1 MNITEYAL
9 NNRALVKFFIAVL
22 VLGGIFAFFSM
33 SKLED
38 PELKVKQALIVTV
51 YPGASAHKVELEVTD
66 VLEKSIRSMG
76 EIDNIQ
82 SKSMADVS
90 QITVELESTVSPEEL
105 EQKWDLLR
113 RKVSNAQASLPDG
126 VVSSVVL
133 DDFGDVYGIFYAM
146 TTDGI
151 ADEELMDYAQ
161 LVKRE
166 LQETE
171 GVRRVE
177 IYGDRQ
183 PCINIEIIQDK
194 MANLGVHP
202 LEVLSTLNN
211 QNKTVYPGYFDSG
224 ERRIRVTV
232 NDDYKSLDDIQNLII
247 QGHEQD
253 QLRLGD
259 IASVSRGYRQPSRN
273 EMRYDGSRA
282 LGISLSME
290 TGGNIVKLGKVVD
303 RKLSQ
308 LKESRIP
315 AGIEFHKVFYQ
326 PDQVREAISVFM
338 VNLIESVLIVILVL
352 MLTMGFRSGMIIG
365 TGLIIIVLGSFVVL
379 YLFGGTLQRV
389 SLGALIIAM
398 GMLVDN
404 AIVILDGI
412 QVDLERGIPKPAALV
427 NITRKTAMPLLGATL
442 IAILA
447 FLPIFLSPDTTG
459 EYVRDLFIVL
469 AVSLLLSWV
478 LALTQI
484 PVHADRSLR
493 IKAKK
498 GEDPYDGK
506 VYRLFRKFLFY
517 MLWHKKL
524 AVGVTV
530 LLLGASLFLFRYLP
544 QGFFP
549 DLSYK
554 QLYIEFQMPEGTRI
568 EKVGQQLREI
578 EKYLMDRP
586 GITHVTSSLGGTP
599 SRYNLVRSIAEP
611 SMSYGE
617 LIVDFENADLLK
629 ASIGDLQD
637 YLGRNYPDAYARIK
651 RYNLMYEKFP
661 VELMFTGPD
670 PAVLRRLTAEAE
682 DIMRNDPKA
691 MLVRNDWEPLSP
703 VLTVDY
709 YQPIARSAGLSR
721 SDIGLS
727 MLSATDGM
735 PVGSY
740 YEGTHSLP
748 IFMKSVNNKGEKVET
763 LNNIPVWSMVP
774 AISGLNAETLKGVLT
789 GLVKPE
795 DILSEAIGSTPL
807 NQATRGIDIRWEDPV
822 VRRYN
827 GQRAMKA
834 QCNNAPGYTAED
846 VRQSIMPAVDTIS
859 LPEGYTAQWLGE
871 HRASSE
877 STKYLFR
884 SLPWAVVLMI
894 AILIMLFRDFKKPA
908 IIFLCLPLA
917 LIGIVGGMLASGK
930 DFGFVAI
937 VGALG
942 LIGMM
947 IKNGVVLLDEITIQ
961 IQAGK
966 EPVRALL
973 DSSSS
978 RFRPVMMA
986 SLTTIL
992 GMFPLLTDDLFG
1004 ALAVTIMSGLLV
1016 GTVITLVFIP
1026 VLYAVFFRVKIGEGD
1041 TKDSKL

>member
-9 NNRALVKFFIAVL
+9 NNRALIKFFIAVL
-22 VLGGIFAFFSM
+22 VGGGMFAFVSM

-38 PELKVKQALIVTV
+38 PELKVKQAMVVTV

-76 EIDNIQ
+76 EVDNIQ

-90 QITVELESTVSPEEL
+90 QITVELSSTVKPDEL
-105 EQKWDLLR
+105 EQKWDMLR
-113 RKVSNAQASLPDG
+113 RKVANAQAELPSG
-126 VVSSVVL
+126 AVASVVM
-133 DDFGDVYGIFYAM
+133 DDFGDVYGMFYAM

-151 ADEELMDYAQ
+151 ADEELLDYAW

-166 LQETE
+166 LQDIE

-177 IYGDRQ
+177 IYGDRK
-183 PCINIEIIQDK
+183 PCINIEIIQDR
-194 MANLGVHP
+194 MANMGVHP
-202 LEVLSTLNN
+202 LEVLSTLNAQN
-211 QNKTVYPGYFDSG
+211 QTVYPGYFNSG
-224 ERRIRVTV
+224 DERIRVKISDNYQTIE
-232 NDDYKSLDDIQNLII
+232 DIRNLII

-259 IASVSRGYRQPSRN
+259 IAAVTRGYREPSRN

-290 TGGNIVKLGKVVD
+290 KGGNIVDLGKVVD
-303 RKLSQ
+303 KELNQ
-308 LKESRIP
+308 LKARMP
-315 AGIEFHKVFYQ
+315 VGIDFHKVFFQ
-326 PDQVREAISVFM
+326 PDQVSHSIRVFM
-338 VNLIESVLIVILVL
+338 VNLIESVLIVIVVL
-352 MLTMGFRSGMIIG
+352 MLTMGLRSGMIIG
-365 TGLIIIVLGSFVVL
+365 TGLVIIVLGSFVVL
-379 YLFGGTLQRV
+379 YLFDGTLQRV

-404 AIVILDGI
+404 AIVIIDGI
-412 QVDLERGIPKPAALV
+412 QVDLERGVAKPGALV
-427 NITRKTAMPLLGATL
+427 NIAKKTAWPLLGATL

-469 AVSLLLSWV
+469 AVSLLLSWI

-484 PVHADRSLR
+484 PLHADRVLKVKERPS
-493 IKAKK
+493 
-498 GEDPYDGK
+498 GELYDSR
-506 VYRLFRKFLFY
+506 VYRVFRHFLRY

-524 AVGVTV
+524 ALAVTLV
-530 LLLGASLFLFRYLP
+530 LLGVSVYLFRYIP

-554 QLYIEFQMPEGTRI
+554 QLYVEFQMPEGTRM
-568 EKVGQQLREI
+568 ERVKSDLGEI
-578 EKYLMDRP
+578 ERCLLQYP
-586 GITHVTSSLGGTP
+586 GVEHVTTSFGGTP

-611 SMSYGE
+611 SMGYGE
-617 LIVDFENADLLK
+617 LIVDFETPEKLK
-629 ASIGDLQD
+629 VSIPELQE
-637 YLGRNYPDAYARIK
+637 YLTENYPDAYVRIK

-670 PAVLRRLTAEAE
+670 PAVLKELTAKAE
-682 DIMRNDPKA
+682 NIMRETPAA
-691 MLVRNDWEPLSP
+691 MLVRRDWDPMVP
-703 VLTVDY
+703 VLSVEYD
-709 YQPIARSAGLSR
+709 QPIARTVGLSR
-721 SDIGLS
+721 TDIGMS
-727 MLSATDGM
+727 MLSATDGL
-735 PVGSY
+735 PVGAY
-740 YEGTHSLP
+740 YEGTHALP
-748 IFMKSVNNKGEKVET
+748 LYLKSVDHRRENVGM
-763 LNNIPVWSMVP
+763 LNNIPVWSMLPSV
-774 AISGLNAETLKGVLT
+774 SGLNGDVLKGLLT
-789 GLVKPE
+789 GTVKSE
-795 DILSEAIGSTPL
+795 DLLQDAIGSIPL
-807 NQATRGIDIRWEDPV
+807 SQATRGIDVCWEDPV

-834 QCNNAPGYTAED
+834 QCNNVWGATAEE
-846 VRQSIMPAVDTIS
+846 VRQAIMPAIDTIT
-859 LPEGYTAQWLGE
+859 LPEGYAYKWLGE
-871 HRASSE
+871 YRASSQ
-877 STKYLFR
+877 STKYLFG
-884 SLPWAVVLMI
+884 SLPWAIVMMI
-894 AILIMLFRDFKKPA
+894 AILIMLFRDFRKPA

-917 LIGIVGGMLASGK
+917 MIGIVLGMLLTGK

-947 IKNGVVLLDEITIQ
+947 IKNGVVLLDEITLQ
-961 IQAGK
+961 IGSGK
-966 EPVRALL
+966 EPEAALL

-986 SLTTIL
+986 ALTTIL
-992 GMFPLLTDDLFG
+992 GMIPLLSDDLFG
-1004 ALAVTIMSGLLV
+1004 AMAVTIMFGLLV

-1026 VLYAVFFRVKIGEGD
+1026 VLYALFFGMKRQMDGEI
-1041 TKDSKL
+1041 

>member
-9 NNRALVKFFIAVL
+9 NNRALIKFFIAVL
-22 VLGGIFAFFSM
+22 VVGGMFAFVSM

-38 PELKVKQALIVTV
+38 PELKVKQAMVVTV

-76 EIDNIQ
+76 EVDNIQ

-90 QITVELESTVSPEEL
+90 QITVELSSTVKPDEL
-105 EQKWDLLR
+105 EQKWDMLR
-113 RKVSNAQASLPDG
+113 RKVANAQAELPSG
-126 VVSSVVL
+126 AVASVVM
-133 DDFGDVYGIFYAM
+133 DDFGDVYGMFYAM

-151 ADEELMDYAQ
+151 ADEELLDYAW

-166 LQETE
+166 LQDIE

-177 IYGDRQ
+177 IYGDRK
-183 PCINIEIIQDK
+183 PCINIEIIQDR
-194 MANLGVHP
+194 MANMGVHP
-202 LEVLSTLNN
+202 LEVLSTLNAQN
-211 QNKTVYPGYFDSG
+211 QTVYPGYFNSG
-224 ERRIRVTV
+224 DERIRVKISDNYQTIE
-232 NDDYKSLDDIQNLII
+232 DIRNLII

-259 IASVSRGYRQPSRN
+259 IAAVTRGYREPSRN

-290 TGGNIVKLGKVVD
+290 KGGNIVDLGKVVD
-303 RKLSQ
+303 KELDQ
-308 LKESRIP
+308 LKARMP
-315 AGIEFHKVFYQ
+315 VGIDFHKVFFQ
-326 PDQVREAISVFM
+326 PDQVSHSIRVFM
-338 VNLIESVLIVILVL
+338 VNLIESVLIVIVVL
-352 MLTMGFRSGMIIG
+352 MLTMGLRSGMIIG
-365 TGLIIIVLGSFVVL
+365 TGLVIIVLGSFVVL
-379 YLFGGTLQRV
+379 YLFDGTLQRV

-404 AIVILDGI
+404 AIVIIDGI
-412 QVDLERGIPKPAALV
+412 QVDLERGVAKPGALV
-427 NITRKTAMPLLGATL
+427 NIAKKTAWPLLGATL

-469 AVSLLLSWV
+469 AVSLLLSWI

-484 PVHADRSLR
+484 PLHADRVLKVKERPS
-493 IKAKK
+493 
-498 GEDPYDGK
+498 GELYDSR
-506 VYRLFRKFLFY
+506 VYRVFRHFLRY

-524 AVGVTV
+524 ALAVTLV
-530 LLLGASLFLFRYLP
+530 LLGVSVYLFRYIP

-554 QLYIEFQMPEGTRI
+554 QLYVEFQMPEGTRM
-568 EKVGQQLREI
+568 ERVKSDLGEI
-578 EKYLMDRP
+578 ERYLLQYP
-586 GITHVTSSLGGTP
+586 GVEHVTTSFGGTP

-611 SMSYGE
+611 SMGYGE
-617 LIVDFENADLLK
+617 LIVDFETPEKLK
-629 ASIGDLQD
+629 VSIPELQE
-637 YLGRNYPDAYARIK
+637 YLTENYPDAYVRIK

-670 PAVLRRLTAEAE
+670 PAVLKELTAKAE
-682 DIMRNDPKA
+682 NIMRETPAA
-691 MLVRNDWEPLSP
+691 MLVRRDWDPMVP
-703 VLTVDY
+703 VLSVEYD
-709 YQPIARSAGLSR
+709 QPIARTVGLSR
-721 SDIGLS
+721 TDIGMS
-727 MLSATDGM
+727 MLSATDGL
-735 PVGSY
+735 PVGAY
-740 YEGTHSLP
+740 YEGTHALP
-748 IFMKSVNNKGEKVET
+748 LYLKSVDHRRENVGM
-763 LNNIPVWSMVP
+763 LNNIPVWSMLPSV
-774 AISGLNAETLKGVLT
+774 SGLNGDVLKGLLT
-789 GLVKPE
+789 GTVKSE
-795 DILSEAIGSTPL
+795 DLLQDAIGSIPL
-807 NQATRGIDIRWEDPV
+807 SQATRGIDVCWEDPV

-834 QCNNAPGYTAED
+834 QCNNVWGATAEE
-846 VRQSIMPAVDTIS
+846 VRQAIMPAIDTIT
-859 LPEGYTAQWLGE
+859 LPEGYAYKWLGE
-871 HRASSE
+871 YRASSQ
-877 STKYLFR
+877 STKYLFG
-884 SLPWAVVLMI
+884 SLPWAIVMMI
-894 AILIMLFRDFKKPA
+894 AILIMLFRDFRKPA

-917 LIGIVGGMLASGK
+917 MIGIVLGMLLTGK

-947 IKNGVVLLDEITIQ
+947 IKNGVVLLDEISLQ
-961 IQAGK
+961 IASGK
-966 EPVRALL
+966 EPEAALL

-986 SLTTIL
+986 ALTTIL
-992 GMFPLLTDDLFG
+992 GMIPLLSDDLFG
-1004 ALAVTIMSGLLV
+1004 AMAVTIMFGLLV

-1026 VLYAVFFRVKIGEGD
+1026 VLYALFFGMKRQMDGEI
-1041 TKDSKL
+1041 

>member
-9 NNRALVKFFIAVL
+9 NNRALIKFFIAVL
-22 VLGGIFAFFSM
+22 VVGGMFAFVSM

-38 PELKVKQALIVTV
+38 PELKVKQAMVVTV

-76 EIDNIQ
+76 EVDNIQ

-90 QITVELESTVSPEEL
+90 QITVELSSTVKPDEL
-105 EQKWDLLR
+105 EQKWDMLR
-113 RKVSNAQASLPDG
+113 RKVANAQAELPSG
-126 VVSSVVL
+126 AVASVVM
-133 DDFGDVYGIFYAM
+133 DDFGDVYGMFYAM

-151 ADEELMDYAQ
+151 ADEELLDYAW

-166 LQETE
+166 LQDIE

-177 IYGDRQ
+177 IYGDRK
-183 PCINIEIIQDK
+183 PCINIEIIQDR
-194 MANLGVHP
+194 MANMGVHP
-202 LEVLSTLNN
+202 LEVLSTLNAQN
-211 QNKTVYPGYFDSG
+211 QTVYPGYFNSG
-224 ERRIRVTV
+224 DERIRVKISDNYQTIE
-232 NDDYKSLDDIQNLII
+232 DIRNLII

-259 IASVSRGYRQPSRN
+259 IAAVTRGYREPSRN

-290 TGGNIVKLGKVVD
+290 KGGNIVDLGKVVD
-303 RKLSQ
+303 KELDQ
-308 LKESRIP
+308 LKARMP
-315 AGIEFHKVFYQ
+315 VGIDFHKVFFQ
-326 PDQVREAISVFM
+326 PDQVSHSIRVFM
-338 VNLIESVLIVILVL
+338 VNLIESVLIVIVVL
-352 MLTMGFRSGMIIG
+352 MLTMGLRSGMIIG
-365 TGLIIIVLGSFVVL
+365 TGLVIIVLGSFVVL
-379 YLFGGTLQRV
+379 YLFDGTLQRV

-404 AIVILDGI
+404 AIVIIDGI
-412 QVDLERGIPKPAALV
+412 QVDLERGVAKPGALV
-427 NITRKTAMPLLGATL
+427 NIAKKTAWPLLGATL

-469 AVSLLLSWV
+469 AVSLLLSWI

-484 PVHADRSLR
+484 PLHADRVLKVKERPS
-493 IKAKK
+493 
-498 GEDPYDGK
+498 GELYDSR
-506 VYRLFRKFLFY
+506 VYRVFRHFLRY

-524 AVGVTV
+524 ALAVTLV
-530 LLLGASLFLFRYLP
+530 LLGVSVYLFRYIP

-554 QLYIEFQMPEGTRI
+554 QLYVEFQMPEGTRM
-568 EKVGQQLREI
+568 ERVKSDLGEI
-578 EKYLMDRP
+578 ERCLLQYP
-586 GITHVTSSLGGTP
+586 GVEHVTTSFGGTP

-611 SMSYGE
+611 SMGYGE
-617 LIVDFENADLLK
+617 LIVDFETPEKLK
-629 ASIGDLQD
+629 VSIPELQE
-637 YLGRNYPDAYARIK
+637 YLTENYPDAYVRIK

-670 PAVLRRLTAEAE
+670 PAVLKELTAKAE
-682 DIMRNDPKA
+682 NIMRETPAA
-691 MLVRNDWEPLSP
+691 MLVRRDWDPMVP
-703 VLTVDY
+703 VLSVEYD
-709 YQPIARSAGLSR
+709 QPIARTVGLSR
-721 SDIGLS
+721 TDIGMS
-727 MLSATDGM
+727 MLSATDGL
-735 PVGSY
+735 PVGAY
-740 YEGTHSLP
+740 YEGTHALP
-748 IFMKSVNNKGEKVET
+748 LYLKSVDHRRENVGM
-763 LNNIPVWSMVP
+763 LNNIPVWSMLPSV
-774 AISGLNAETLKGVLT
+774 SGLNGDVLKGLLT
-789 GLVKPE
+789 GTVKSE
-795 DILSEAIGSTPL
+795 DLLQDAIGSIPL
-807 NQATRGIDIRWEDPV
+807 SQATRGIDVCWEDPV

-834 QCNNAPGYTAED
+834 QCNNVWGATAEE
-846 VRQSIMPAVDTIS
+846 VRQAIMPAIDTIT
-859 LPEGYTAQWLGE
+859 LPEGYAYKWLGE
-871 HRASSE
+871 YRASSQ
-877 STKYLFR
+877 STKYLFG
-884 SLPWAVVLMI
+884 SLPWAIVMMI
-894 AILIMLFRDFKKPA
+894 AILIMLFRDFRKPA

-917 LIGIVGGMLASGK
+917 MIGIVLGMLLTGK

-947 IKNGVVLLDEITIQ
+947 IKNGVVLLDEITLQ
-961 IQAGK
+961 IGSGK
-966 EPVRALL
+966 EPEAALL

-986 SLTTIL
+986 ALTTIL
-992 GMFPLLTDDLFG
+992 GMIPLLSDDLFG
-1004 ALAVTIMSGLLV
+1004 AMAVTIMFGLLV

-1026 VLYAVFFRVKIGEGD
+1026 VLYALFFGMKRQMDGEI
-1041 TKDSKL
+1041 

>member
-9 NNRALVKFFIAVL
+9 NNRALIKFFIAVL
-22 VLGGIFAFFSM
+22 VIGGMFAFVSM

-38 PELKVKQALIVTV
+38 PELKVKQAMVVTV

-76 EIDNIQ
+76 EVDNIQ

-90 QITVELESTVSPEEL
+90 QITVELSSTVKPDEL
-105 EQKWDLLR
+105 EQKWDMLR
-113 RKVSNAQASLPDG
+113 RKVANAQAELPSG
-126 VVSSVVL
+126 AVASVVM
-133 DDFGDVYGIFYAM
+133 DDFGDVYGMFYAM

-151 ADEELMDYAQ
+151 ADEELLDYAW

-166 LQETE
+166 LQDIE

-177 IYGDRQ
+177 IYGDRK
-183 PCINIEIIQDK
+183 PCINIEIIQDR
-194 MANLGVHP
+194 MANMGVHP
-202 LEVLSTLNN
+202 LEVLSTLNAQN
-211 QNKTVYPGYFDSG
+211 QTVYPGYFNSG
-224 ERRIRVTV
+224 DERIRVKISDNYQTIE
-232 NDDYKSLDDIQNLII
+232 DIRNLII

-259 IASVSRGYRQPSRN
+259 IAAVTRGYREPSRN

-290 TGGNIVKLGKVVD
+290 KGGNIVDLGKVVD
-303 RKLSQ
+303 KELDQ
-308 LKESRIP
+308 LKARMP
-315 AGIEFHKVFYQ
+315 VGIDFHKVFFQ
-326 PDQVREAISVFM
+326 PDQVSHSIRVFM
-338 VNLIESVLIVILVL
+338 VNLIESVLIVIVVL
-352 MLTMGFRSGMIIG
+352 MLTMGLRSGMIIG
-365 TGLIIIVLGSFVVL
+365 TGLVIIVLGSFVVL
-379 YLFGGTLQRV
+379 YLFDGTLQRV

-404 AIVILDGI
+404 AIVIIDGI
-412 QVDLERGIPKPAALV
+412 QVDLERGVAKPGALV
-427 NITRKTAMPLLGATL
+427 NIAKKTAWPLLGATL

-469 AVSLLLSWV
+469 AVSLLLSWI

-484 PVHADRSLR
+484 PLHADRVLKVKERPS
-493 IKAKK
+493 
-498 GEDPYDGK
+498 GELYDSR
-506 VYRLFRKFLFY
+506 VYRVFRHFLRY

-524 AVGVTV
+524 ALAVTLV
-530 LLLGASLFLFRYLP
+530 LLGVSVYLFRYIP

-554 QLYIEFQMPEGTRI
+554 QLYVEFQMPEGTRM
-568 EKVGQQLREI
+568 ERVKSDLGEI
-578 EKYLMDRP
+578 ERYLLQYP
-586 GITHVTSSLGGTP
+586 GVEHVTTSFGGTP

-611 SMSYGE
+611 SMGYGE
-617 LIVDFENADLLK
+617 LIVDFETPEKLK
-629 ASIGDLQD
+629 VSIPELQE
-637 YLGRNYPDAYARIK
+637 YLTENYPDAYVRIK

-670 PAVLRRLTAEAE
+670 PAVLKELTAKAE
-682 DIMRNDPKA
+682 NIMRETPAA
-691 MLVRNDWEPLSP
+691 MLVRRDWDPMVP
-703 VLTVDY
+703 VLSVEYD
-709 YQPIARSAGLSR
+709 QPIARTVGLSR
-721 SDIGLS
+721 TDIGMS
-727 MLSATDGM
+727 MLSATDGL
-735 PVGSY
+735 PVGAY
-740 YEGTHSLP
+740 YEGTHALP
-748 IFMKSVNNKGEKVET
+748 LYLKSVDHRRENVGM
-763 LNNIPVWSMVP
+763 LNNIPVWSMLPSV
-774 AISGLNAETLKGVLT
+774 SGLNGDVLKGLLT
-789 GLVKPE
+789 GTVKSE
-795 DILSEAIGSTPL
+795 DLLQDAIGSIPL
-807 NQATRGIDIRWEDPV
+807 SQATRGIDVCWEDPV

-834 QCNNAPGYTAED
+834 QCNNVWGATAEE
-846 VRQSIMPAVDTIS
+846 VRQAIMPAIDTIT
-859 LPEGYTAQWLGE
+859 LPEGYAYKWLGE
-871 HRASSE
+871 YRASSQ
-877 STKYLFR
+877 STKYLFG
-884 SLPWAVVLMI
+884 SLPWAIVMMI
-894 AILIMLFRDFKKPA
+894 AILIMLFRDFRKPA

-917 LIGIVGGMLASGK
+917 MIGIVLGMLLTGK

-947 IKNGVVLLDEITIQ
+947 IKNGVVLLDEITLQ
-961 IQAGK
+961 IGSGK
-966 EPVRALL
+966 EPEAALL

-986 SLTTIL
+986 ALTTIL
-992 GMFPLLTDDLFG
+992 GMIPLLSDDLFG
-1004 ALAVTIMSGLLV
+1004 AMAVTIMFGLLV

-1026 VLYAVFFRVKIGEGD
+1026 VLYALFFGMKRQMDGEI
-1041 TKDSKL
+1041 

>member
-9 NNRALVKFFIAVL
+9 NNRALIKFFIAVL
-22 VLGGIFAFFSM
+22 VVGGMFAFVSM

-38 PELKVKQALIVTV
+38 PELKVKQAMVVTV

-76 EIDNIQ
+76 EVDNIQ

-90 QITVELESTVSPEEL
+90 QITVELSSTVKPDEL
-105 EQKWDLLR
+105 EQKWDMLR
-113 RKVSNAQASLPDG
+113 RKVANAQAELPSG
-126 VVSSVVL
+126 AVASVVM
-133 DDFGDVYGIFYAM
+133 DDFGDVYGMFYAM

-151 ADEELMDYAQ
+151 ADEELLDYAW

-166 LQETE
+166 LQDIE

-177 IYGDRQ
+177 IYGDRK
-183 PCINIEIIQDK
+183 PCINIEIIQDR
-194 MANLGVHP
+194 MANMGVHP
-202 LEVLSTLNN
+202 LEVLSTLNAQN
-211 QNKTVYPGYFDSG
+211 QTVYPGYFNSG
-224 ERRIRVTV
+224 DERIRVKISDNYQTIE
-232 NDDYKSLDDIQNLII
+232 DIRNLSI

-259 IASVSRGYRQPSRN
+259 IATVTRGYREPSRN

-290 TGGNIVKLGKVVD
+290 KGGNIVDLGKVVD
-303 RKLSQ
+303 KELDQ
-308 LKESRIP
+308 LKARMP
-315 AGIEFHKVFYQ
+315 VGIDFHKVFFQ
-326 PDQVREAISVFM
+326 PDQVSHSIRVFM
-338 VNLIESVLIVILVL
+338 VNLIESVLIVIVVL
-352 MLTMGFRSGMIIG
+352 MLTMGLRSGMIIG
-365 TGLIIIVLGSFVVL
+365 TGLVIIVLGSFVVL
-379 YLFGGTLQRV
+379 YLFDGTLQRV

-404 AIVILDGI
+404 AIVIIDGI
-412 QVDLERGIPKPAALV
+412 QVDLERGVAKPGALV
-427 NITRKTAMPLLGATL
+427 NIAKKTAWPLLGATL

-469 AVSLLLSWV
+469 AVSLLLSWI

-484 PVHADRSLR
+484 PLHADRVLKVKERPS
-493 IKAKK
+493 
-498 GEDPYDGK
+498 GELYDSR
-506 VYRLFRKFLFY
+506 VYRVFRHFLRY

-524 AVGVTV
+524 ALAVTLV
-530 LLLGASLFLFRYLP
+530 LLGVSVYLFRYIP

-554 QLYIEFQMPEGTRI
+554 QLYVEFQMPEGTRM
-568 EKVGQQLREI
+568 ERVKSDLGEI
-578 EKYLMDRP
+578 ERYLLQYP
-586 GITHVTSSLGGTP
+586 GVEHVTTSFGGTP

-611 SMSYGE
+611 SMGYGE
-617 LIVDFENADLLK
+617 LIVDFETPEKLK
-629 ASIGDLQD
+629 VSIPELQE
-637 YLGRNYPDAYARIK
+637 YLTENYPDAYVRIK

-670 PAVLRRLTAEAE
+670 PAVLKELTAKAE
-682 DIMRNDPKA
+682 NIMRETPAA
-691 MLVRNDWEPLSP
+691 MLVRRDWDPMVP
-703 VLTVDY
+703 VLSVEYD
-709 YQPIARSAGLSR
+709 QPIARTVGLSR
-721 SDIGLS
+721 TDIGMS
-727 MLSATDGM
+727 MLSATDGL
-735 PVGSY
+735 PVGAY
-740 YEGTHSLP
+740 YEGTHALP
-748 IFMKSVNNKGEKVET
+748 LYLKSVDHRRENVGM
-763 LNNIPVWSMVP
+763 LNNIPVWSMLPSV
-774 AISGLNAETLKGVLT
+774 SGLNGDVLKGLLT
-789 GLVKPE
+789 GTVKSE
-795 DILSEAIGSTPL
+795 DLLQDAIGSIPL
-807 NQATRGIDIRWEDPV
+807 SQATRGIDVCWEDPV

-834 QCNNAPGYTAED
+834 QCNNVWGATAEE
-846 VRQSIMPAVDTIS
+846 VRQAIMPAIDTIT
-859 LPEGYTAQWLGE
+859 LPEGYAYKWLGE
-871 HRASSE
+871 YRASSQ
-877 STKYLFR
+877 STKYLFG
-884 SLPWAVVLMI
+884 SLPWAIVMMI
-894 AILIMLFRDFKKPA
+894 AILIMLFRDFRKPA

-917 LIGIVGGMLASGK
+917 MIGIVLGMLLTGK

-947 IKNGVVLLDEITIQ
+947 IKNGVVLLDEITLQ
-961 IQAGK
+961 IGSGK
-966 EPVRALL
+966 EPEAALL

-986 SLTTIL
+986 ALTTIL
-992 GMFPLLTDDLFG
+992 GMIPLLSDDLFG
-1004 ALAVTIMSGLLV
+1004 AMAVTIMFGLLV

-1026 VLYAVFFRVKIGEGD
+1026 VLYALFFGMKRQMDGEI
-1041 TKDSKL
+1041 

>member
-9 NNRALVKFFIAVL
+9 NNRALIKFFIAVL
-22 VLGGIFAFFSM
+22 VGGGMFAFVSM

-38 PELKVKQALIVTV
+38 PELKVKQAMVVTV

-76 EIDNIQ
+76 EVDNIQ

-90 QITVELESTVSPEEL
+90 QITVELSSTVKPDEL
-105 EQKWDLLR
+105 EQKWDMLR
-113 RKVSNAQASLPDG
+113 RKVANAQVELPSG
-126 VVSSVVL
+126 AVASVVM
-133 DDFGDVYGIFYAM
+133 DDFGDVYGMFYAM

-151 ADEELMDYAQ
+151 ADEELLDYAW

-166 LQETE
+166 LQDIE

-177 IYGDRQ
+177 IYGDRK
-183 PCINIEIIQDK
+183 PCINIEIIQDR
-194 MANLGVHP
+194 MANMGVHP
-202 LEVLSTLNN
+202 LEVLSTLNAQN
-211 QNKTVYPGYFDSG
+211 QTVYPGYFNSG
-224 ERRIRVTV
+224 DERIRVKISDNYQTIE
-232 NDDYKSLDDIQNLII
+232 DIRNLII

-259 IASVSRGYRQPSRN
+259 IAAVTRGYREPSRN

-290 TGGNIVKLGKVVD
+290 KGGNIVDLGKVVD
-303 RKLSQ
+303 KELDQ
-308 LKESRIP
+308 LKARMP
-315 AGIEFHKVFYQ
+315 VGIDFHKVFFQ
-326 PDQVREAISVFM
+326 PDQVSHSIRVFM
-338 VNLIESVLIVILVL
+338 VNLIESVLIVIVVL
-352 MLTMGFRSGMIIG
+352 MLTMGLRSGMIIG
-365 TGLIIIVLGSFVVL
+365 TGLVIIVLGSFVVL
-379 YLFGGTLQRV
+379 YLFDGTLQRV

-404 AIVILDGI
+404 AIVIIDGI
-412 QVDLERGIPKPAALV
+412 QVDLERGVAKPGALV
-427 NITRKTAMPLLGATL
+427 NIAKKTAWPLLGATL

-469 AVSLLLSWV
+469 AVSLLLSWI

-484 PVHADRSLR
+484 PLHADRVLKVKERPS
-493 IKAKK
+493 
-498 GEDPYDGK
+498 GELYDSR
-506 VYRLFRKFLFY
+506 VYRVFRHFLRY

-524 AVGVTV
+524 ALAVTLV
-530 LLLGASLFLFRYLP
+530 LLGVSVYLFRYIP

-554 QLYIEFQMPEGTRI
+554 QLYVEFQMPEGTRM
-568 EKVGQQLREI
+568 ERVKSDLGEI
-578 EKYLMDRP
+578 ERCLLQYP
-586 GITHVTSSLGGTP
+586 GVEHVTTSFGGTP

-611 SMSYGE
+611 SMGYGE
-617 LIVDFENADLLK
+617 LIVDFETPEKLK
-629 ASIGDLQD
+629 VSIPELQE
-637 YLGRNYPDAYARIK
+637 YLTENYPDAYVRIK

-670 PAVLRRLTAEAE
+670 PAVLKELTAKAE
-682 DIMRNDPKA
+682 NIMRETPAA
-691 MLVRNDWEPLSP
+691 MLVRRDWDPMVP
-703 VLTVDY
+703 VLSVEYD
-709 YQPIARSAGLSR
+709 QPIARTVGLSR
-721 SDIGLS
+721 TDIGMS
-727 MLSATDGM
+727 MLSATDGL
-735 PVGSY
+735 PVGAY
-740 YEGTHSLP
+740 YEGTHALP
-748 IFMKSVNNKGEKVET
+748 LYLKSVDHRRENVGM
-763 LNNIPVWSMVP
+763 LNNIPVWSMLPSV
-774 AISGLNAETLKGVLT
+774 SGLNGDVLKGLLT
-789 GLVKPE
+789 GMVKSE
-795 DILSEAIGSTPL
+795 DLLQDAIGSIPL
-807 NQATRGIDIRWEDPV
+807 SQATRGIDVCWEDPV

-834 QCNNAPGYTAED
+834 QCNNVWGATAEE
-846 VRQSIMPAVDTIS
+846 VRQAIMPAIDTIT
-859 LPEGYTAQWLGE
+859 LPEGYAYKWLGE
-871 HRASSE
+871 YRASSQ
-877 STKYLFR
+877 STKYLFG
-884 SLPWAVVLMI
+884 SLPWAIVMMI
-894 AILIMLFRDFKKPA
+894 AILIMLFRDFRKPA

-917 LIGIVGGMLASGK
+917 MIGIVLGMLLTGK

-947 IKNGVVLLDEITIQ
+947 IKNGVVLLDEISLQ
-961 IQAGK
+961 IASGK
-966 EPVRALL
+966 EPEAALL

-986 SLTTIL
+986 ALTTIL
-992 GMFPLLTDDLFG
+992 GMIPLLSDDLFG
-1004 ALAVTIMSGLLV
+1004 AMAVTIMFGLLV

-1026 VLYAVFFRVKIGEGD
+1026 VLYALFFGMKRQMDGEI
-1041 TKDSKL
+1041 

>member
-9 NNRALVKFFIAVL
+9 NNRALIKFFIAVL
-22 VLGGIFAFFSM
+22 VVGGMFAFVSM

-38 PELKVKQALIVTV
+38 PELKVKQAMVVTV

-76 EIDNIQ
+76 EVDNIQ

-90 QITVELESTVSPEEL
+90 QITVELSSTVKPDEL
-105 EQKWDLLR
+105 EQKWDMLR
-113 RKVSNAQASLPDG
+113 RKVANAQAELPSG
-126 VVSSVVL
+126 AVASVVM
-133 DDFGDVYGIFYAM
+133 DDFGDVYGMFYAM

-151 ADEELMDYAQ
+151 ADEELLDYAW

-166 LQETE
+166 LQDIE

-177 IYGDRQ
+177 IYGDRK
-183 PCINIEIIQDK
+183 PCINIEIIQDR
-194 MANLGVHP
+194 MANMGVHP
-202 LEVLSTLNN
+202 LEVLSTLNAQN
-211 QNKTVYPGYFDSG
+211 QTVYPGYFNSG
-224 ERRIRVTV
+224 DERIRVKISDNYQTIE
-232 NDDYKSLDDIQNLII
+232 DIRNLII

-259 IASVSRGYRQPSRN
+259 IAAVTRGYREPSRN

-290 TGGNIVKLGKVVD
+290 KGGNIVDLGKVVD
-303 RKLSQ
+303 KELDQ
-308 LKESRIP
+308 LKARMP
-315 AGIEFHKVFYQ
+315 VGIDFHKVFFQ
-326 PDQVREAISVFM
+326 PDQVSHSIRVFM
-338 VNLIESVLIVILVL
+338 VNLIESVLIVIVVL
-352 MLTMGFRSGMIIG
+352 MLTMGLRSGMIIG
-365 TGLIIIVLGSFVVL
+365 TGLVIIVLGSFVVL
-379 YLFGGTLQRV
+379 YLFDGTLQRV

-404 AIVILDGI
+404 AIVIIDGI
-412 QVDLERGIPKPAALV
+412 QVDLERGVAKPGALV
-427 NITRKTAMPLLGATL
+427 NIAKKTAWPLLGATL

-469 AVSLLLSWV
+469 AVSLLLSWI

-484 PVHADRSLR
+484 PLHADRVLKVKERPS
-493 IKAKK
+493 
-498 GEDPYDGK
+498 GELYDSR
-506 VYRLFRKFLFY
+506 VYRVFRHFLRY

-524 AVGVTV
+524 ALAVTLV
-530 LLLGASLFLFRYLP
+530 LLGVSVYLFRYIP

-554 QLYIEFQMPEGTRI
+554 QLYVEFQMPEGTRM
-568 EKVGQQLREI
+568 ERVKSDLGEI
-578 EKYLMDRP
+578 ERCLLQYP
-586 GITHVTSSLGGTP
+586 GVEHVTTSFGGTP

-611 SMSYGE
+611 SMGYGE
-617 LIVDFENADLLK
+617 LIVDFETPEKLK
-629 ASIGDLQD
+629 VSIPELQE
-637 YLGRNYPDAYARIK
+637 YLTENYPDAYVRIK

-670 PAVLRRLTAEAE
+670 PAVLKELTAKAE
-682 DIMRNDPKA
+682 NIMRETPAA
-691 MLVRNDWEPLSP
+691 MLVRRDWDPMVP
-703 VLTVDY
+703 VLSVEYD
-709 YQPIARSAGLSR
+709 QPIARTVGLSR
-721 SDIGLS
+721 TDIGMS
-727 MLSATDGM
+727 MLSATDGL
-735 PVGSY
+735 PVGAY
-740 YEGTHSLP
+740 YEGTHALP
-748 IFMKSVNNKGEKVET
+748 LYLKSVDHRRENVGM
-763 LNNIPVWSMVP
+763 LNNIPVWSMLPSV
-774 AISGLNAETLKGVLT
+774 SGLNGDVLKGLLT
-789 GLVKPE
+789 GTVKSE
-795 DILSEAIGSTPL
+795 DLLQDAIGSIPL
-807 NQATRGIDIRWEDPV
+807 SQATRGIDVCWEDPV

-834 QCNNAPGYTAED
+834 QCNNVWGATAEE
-846 VRQSIMPAVDTIS
+846 VRQAIMPAIDTIT
-859 LPEGYTAQWLGE
+859 LPEGYAYKWLGE
-871 HRASSE
+871 YRASSQ
-877 STKYLFR
+877 STKYLFG
-884 SLPWAVVLMI
+884 SLPWAIVMMI
-894 AILIMLFRDFKKPA
+894 AILIMLFRDFRKPA

-917 LIGIVGGMLASGK
+917 MIGIVLGMLLTGK

-947 IKNGVVLLDEITIQ
+947 IKNGVVLLDEISLQ
-961 IQAGK
+961 IGSGK
-966 EPVRALL
+966 EPEAALL

-986 SLTTIL
+986 ALTTIL
-992 GMFPLLTDDLFG
+992 GMIPLLSDDLFG
-1004 ALAVTIMSGLLV
+1004 AMAVTIMFGLLV

-1026 VLYAVFFRVKIGEGD
+1026 VLYALFFGMKRQMDGEI
-1041 TKDSKL
+1041 

>member
-9 NNRALVKFFIAVL
+9 NNRALIKFFIAVL
-22 VLGGIFAFFSM
+22 VVGGMFAFVSM

-38 PELKVKQALIVTV
+38 PELKVKQAMVVTV

-76 EIDNIQ
+76 EVDNIQ

-90 QITVELESTVSPEEL
+90 QITVELSSTVKPDEL
-105 EQKWDLLR
+105 EQKWDMLR
-113 RKVSNAQASLPDG
+113 RKVANAQAELPSG
-126 VVSSVVL
+126 AVASVVM
-133 DDFGDVYGIFYAM
+133 DDFGDVYGMFYAM

-151 ADEELMDYAQ
+151 ADEELLDYAW

-166 LQETE
+166 LQDIE

-177 IYGDRQ
+177 IYGDRK
-183 PCINIEIIQDK
+183 PCINIEIIQDR
-194 MANLGVHP
+194 MANMGVHP
-202 LEVLSTLNN
+202 LEVLSTLNAQN
-211 QNKTVYPGYFDSG
+211 QTVYPGYFNSG
-224 ERRIRVTV
+224 DERIRVKISDNYQTIE
-232 NDDYKSLDDIQNLII
+232 DIRNLII

-259 IASVSRGYRQPSRN
+259 IAAVTRGYREPSRN

-290 TGGNIVKLGKVVD
+290 KGGNIVDLGKVVD
-303 RKLSQ
+303 KELDQ
-308 LKESRIP
+308 LKARMP
-315 AGIEFHKVFYQ
+315 VGIDFHKVFFQ
-326 PDQVREAISVFM
+326 PDQVSHSIRVFM
-338 VNLIESVLIVILVL
+338 VNLVESVLIVIVVL
-352 MLTMGFRSGMIIG
+352 MLTMGLRSGMIIG
-365 TGLIIIVLGSFVVL
+365 TVLVIIVLGSFVVL
-379 YLFGGTLQRV
+379 YLFDGTLQRV

-404 AIVILDGI
+404 AIVIIDGI
-412 QVDLERGIPKPAALV
+412 QVDLERGVAKPGALV
-427 NITRKTAMPLLGATL
+427 NIAKKTAWPLLGATL

-469 AVSLLLSWV
+469 AVSLLLSWI

-484 PVHADRSLR
+484 PLHADRVLKVKERPS
-493 IKAKK
+493 
-498 GEDPYDGK
+498 GELYDSR
-506 VYRLFRKFLFY
+506 VYRVFRHFLRY

-524 AVGVTV
+524 ALAVTLV
-530 LLLGASLFLFRYLP
+530 LLGVSVYLFRYIP

-554 QLYIEFQMPEGTRI
+554 QLYVEFQMPEGTRM
-568 EKVGQQLREI
+568 ERVKSDLGEI
-578 EKYLMDRP
+578 ERYLLQYP
-586 GITHVTSSLGGTP
+586 GVEHVTTSFGGTP

-611 SMSYGE
+611 SMGYGE
-617 LIVDFENADLLK
+617 LIVDFETPEKLK
-629 ASIGDLQD
+629 VSIPELQE
-637 YLGRNYPDAYARIK
+637 YLTENYPDAYVRIK

-670 PAVLRRLTAEAE
+670 PAVLKELTAKAE
-682 DIMRNDPKA
+682 NIMRETPAA
-691 MLVRNDWEPLSP
+691 MLVRRDWDPMVP
-703 VLTVDY
+703 VLSVEYD
-709 YQPIARSAGLSR
+709 QPIARTVGLSR
-721 SDIGLS
+721 TDIGMS
-727 MLSATDGM
+727 MLSATDGL
-735 PVGSY
+735 PVGAY
-740 YEGTHSLP
+740 YEGTHALP
-748 IFMKSVNNKGEKVET
+748 LYLKSVDHRRENVGM
-763 LNNIPVWSMVP
+763 LNNIPVWSMLPSV
-774 AISGLNAETLKGVLT
+774 SGLNGDVLKGLLT
-789 GLVKPE
+789 GTVKSE
-795 DILSEAIGSTPL
+795 DLLQDAIGSIPL
-807 NQATRGIDIRWEDPV
+807 SQATRGIDVCWEDPV

-834 QCNNAPGYTAED
+834 QCNNVWGATAEE
-846 VRQSIMPAVDTIS
+846 VRQAIMPAIDTIT
-859 LPEGYTAQWLGE
+859 LPEGYAYKWLGE
-871 HRASSE
+871 YRASSQ
-877 STKYLFR
+877 STKYLFG
-884 SLPWAVVLMI
+884 SLPWAIVMMI
-894 AILIMLFRDFKKPA
+894 AILIMLFRDFRKPA

-917 LIGIVGGMLASGK
+917 MIGIVLGMLLTGK

-947 IKNGVVLLDEITIQ
+947 IKNGVVLLDEITLQ
-961 IQAGK
+961 IGSGK
-966 EPVRALL
+966 EPEAALL

-986 SLTTIL
+986 ALTTIL
-992 GMFPLLTDDLFG
+992 GMIPLLSDDLFG
-1004 ALAVTIMSGLLV
+1004 AMAVTIMFGLLV

-1026 VLYAVFFRVKIGEGD
+1026 VLYALFFGMKRQMDGEI
-1041 TKDSKL
+1041 

>member
-9 NNRALVKFFIAVL
+9 NNRALIKFFIAVL
-22 VLGGIFAFFSM
+22 VVGGMFAFVSM

-38 PELKVKQALIVTV
+38 PELKVKQAMVVTV

-76 EIDNIQ
+76 EVDNIQ

-90 QITVELESTVSPEEL
+90 QITVELSSTVKPDEL
-105 EQKWDLLR
+105 EQKWDMLR
-113 RKVSNAQASLPDG
+113 RKVANAQAELPSG
-126 VVSSVVL
+126 AVASVVM
-133 DDFGDVYGIFYAM
+133 DDFGDVYGMFYAM

-151 ADEELMDYAQ
+151 ADEELLDYAW

-166 LQETE
+166 LQDIE

-177 IYGDRQ
+177 IYGDRK
-183 PCINIEIIQDK
+183 PCINIEIIQDR
-194 MANLGVHP
+194 MANMGVHP
-202 LEVLSTLNN
+202 LEVLSTLNAQN
-211 QNKTVYPGYFDSG
+211 QTVYPGYFNSG
-224 ERRIRVTV
+224 DERIRVKISDNYQTIE
-232 NDDYKSLDDIQNLII
+232 DIRNLII

-259 IASVSRGYRQPSRN
+259 IAAVTRGYREPSRN

-290 TGGNIVKLGKVVD
+290 KGGNIVDLGKVVD
-303 RKLSQ
+303 KELDQ
-308 LKESRIP
+308 LKARMP
-315 AGIEFHKVFYQ
+315 VGIDFHKVFFQ
-326 PDQVREAISVFM
+326 PDQVSHSIRVFM
-338 VNLIESVLIVILVL
+338 VNLIESVLIVIVVL
-352 MLTMGFRSGMIIG
+352 MLTMGLRSGMIIG
-365 TGLIIIVLGSFVVL
+365 TGLVIIVLGSFVVL
-379 YLFGGTLQRV
+379 YLFDGTLQRV

-404 AIVILDGI
+404 AIVIIDGI
-412 QVDLERGIPKPAALV
+412 QVDLERGVAKPGALV
-427 NITRKTAMPLLGATL
+427 NIAKKTAWPLLGATL

-469 AVSLLLSWV
+469 AVSLLLSWI

-484 PVHADRSLR
+484 PLHADRVLKVKERPS
-493 IKAKK
+493 
-498 GEDPYDGK
+498 GELYDSR
-506 VYRLFRKFLFY
+506 VYRVFRHFLCY

-524 AVGVTV
+524 ALAVTLV
-530 LLLGASLFLFRYLP
+530 LLGVSVYLFRYIP

-554 QLYIEFQMPEGTRI
+554 QLYVEFQMPEGTRM
-568 EKVGQQLREI
+568 ERVKSDLGEI
-578 EKYLMDRP
+578 ERYLLQYP
-586 GITHVTSSLGGTP
+586 GVEHVTTSFGGTP

-611 SMSYGE
+611 SMGYGE
-617 LIVDFENADLLK
+617 LIVDFETPEKLK
-629 ASIGDLQD
+629 VSIPELQE
-637 YLGRNYPDAYARIK
+637 YLTENYPDAYVRIK

-670 PAVLRRLTAEAE
+670 PAVLKELTAKAE
-682 DIMRNDPKA
+682 NIMRETPVA
-691 MLVRNDWEPLSP
+691 MLVRRDWDPMVP
-703 VLTVDY
+703 VLSVEYD
-709 YQPIARSAGLSR
+709 QPIARTVGLSR
-721 SDIGLS
+721 TDIGMS
-727 MLSATDGM
+727 MLSATDGL
-735 PVGSY
+735 PVGAY
-740 YEGTHSLP
+740 YEGTHALP
-748 IFMKSVNNKGEKVET
+748 LYLKSVDHRRENVGM
-763 LNNIPVWSMVP
+763 LNNIPVWSMLPSV
-774 AISGLNAETLKGVLT
+774 SGLNGDVLKGLLT
-789 GLVKPE
+789 GTVKSE
-795 DILSEAIGSTPL
+795 DLLQDAIGSIPL
-807 NQATRGIDIRWEDPV
+807 SQATRGIDVCWEDPV

-834 QCNNAPGYTAED
+834 QCNNVWGATAEE
-846 VRQSIMPAVDTIS
+846 VRQAIMPAIDTIT
-859 LPEGYTAQWLGE
+859 LPEGYAYKWLGE
-871 HRASSE
+871 YRASSQ
-877 STKYLFR
+877 STKYLFG
-884 SLPWAVVLMI
+884 SLPWAIVMMI
-894 AILIMLFRDFKKPA
+894 AILIMLFRDFRKPA

-917 LIGIVGGMLASGK
+917 MIGIVLGMLLTGK

-947 IKNGVVLLDEITIQ
+947 IKNGVVLLDEITLQ
-961 IQAGK
+961 IGSGK
-966 EPVRALL
+966 EPEAALL

-986 SLTTIL
+986 ALTTIL
-992 GMFPLLTDDLFG
+992 GMIPLLSDDLFG
-1004 ALAVTIMSGLLV
+1004 AMAVTIMFGLLV

-1026 VLYAVFFRVKIGEGD
+1026 VLYALFFGMKRQMDGEI
-1041 TKDSKL
+1041 

>member
-9 NNRALVKFFIAVL
+9 NNRALIKFFIAVL
-22 VLGGIFAFFSM
+22 VGGGMFAFVSM

-38 PELKVKQALIVTV
+38 PELKVKQAMVVTV

-76 EIDNIQ
+76 EVDNIQ

-90 QITVELESTVSPEEL
+90 QITVELSSTVKPDEL
-105 EQKWDLLR
+105 EQKWDMLR
-113 RKVSNAQASLPDG
+113 RKVANAQAELPSG
-126 VVSSVVL
+126 AVASVVM
-133 DDFGDVYGIFYAM
+133 DDFGDVYGMFYAM

-151 ADEELMDYAQ
+151 ADEELLDYAW

-166 LQETE
+166 LQDIE

-177 IYGDRQ
+177 IYGDRK
-183 PCINIEIIQDK
+183 PCINIEIIQDR
-194 MANLGVHP
+194 MANMGVHP
-202 LEVLSTLNN
+202 LEVLSTLNAQN
-211 QNKTVYPGYFDSG
+211 QTVYPGYFNSG
-224 ERRIRVTV
+224 DERIRVKISDNYQTIE
-232 NDDYKSLDDIQNLII
+232 DIRNLII

-259 IASVSRGYRQPSRN
+259 IAAVTRGYREPSRN

-290 TGGNIVKLGKVVD
+290 KGGNIVDLGKVVD
-303 RKLSQ
+303 KELDQ
-308 LKESRIP
+308 LKARMP
-315 AGIEFHKVFYQ
+315 VGIDFHKVFFQ
-326 PDQVREAISVFM
+326 PDQVSHSIRVFM
-338 VNLIESVLIVILVL
+338 VNLIESVLIVIVVL
-352 MLTMGFRSGMIIG
+352 MLTMGLRSGMIIG
-365 TGLIIIVLGSFVVL
+365 TGLVIIVLGSFVVL
-379 YLFGGTLQRV
+379 YLFDGTLQRV

-404 AIVILDGI
+404 AIVIIDGI
-412 QVDLERGIPKPAALV
+412 QVDLERGVAKPGALV
-427 NITRKTAMPLLGATL
+427 NIAKKTAWPLLGATL

-469 AVSLLLSWV
+469 AVSLLLSWI

-484 PVHADRSLR
+484 PLHADRVLKVKERPS
-493 IKAKK
+493 
-498 GEDPYDGK
+498 GELYDSR
-506 VYRLFRKFLFY
+506 VYRVFRHFLRY

-524 AVGVTV
+524 ALAVTLV
-530 LLLGASLFLFRYLP
+530 LLGVSVYLFRYIP

-554 QLYIEFQMPEGTRI
+554 QLYVEFQMPEGTRM
-568 EKVGQQLREI
+568 ERVKSDLGEI
-578 EKYLMDRP
+578 ERCLLQYP
-586 GITHVTSSLGGTP
+586 GVEHVTTSFGGTP

-611 SMSYGE
+611 SMGYGE
-617 LIVDFENADLLK
+617 LIVDFETPEKLK
-629 ASIGDLQD
+629 VSIPELQE
-637 YLGRNYPDAYARIK
+637 YLTENYPDAYVRIK

-670 PAVLRRLTAEAE
+670 PAVLKELTAKAE
-682 DIMRNDPKA
+682 NIMRETPAA
-691 MLVRNDWEPLSP
+691 MLVRRDWDPMVP
-703 VLTVDY
+703 VLSVEYD
-709 YQPIARSAGLSR
+709 QPIARTVGLSR
-721 SDIGLS
+721 TDIGMS
-727 MLSATDGM
+727 MLSATDGL
-735 PVGSY
+735 PVGAY
-740 YEGTHSLP
+740 YEGTHALP
-748 IFMKSVNNKGEKVET
+748 LYLKSVDHRRENVGM
-763 LNNIPVWSMVP
+763 LNNIPVWSMLPLV
-774 AISGLNAETLKGVLT
+774 SGLNGDVLKGLLT
-789 GLVKPE
+789 GMVKSE
-795 DILSEAIGSTPL
+795 DLLQDAIGSIPL
-807 NQATRGIDIRWEDPV
+807 SQATRGIDVCWEDPV

-834 QCNNAPGYTAED
+834 QCNNVWGATAEE
-846 VRQSIMPAVDTIS
+846 VRQAIMPAIDTIT
-859 LPEGYTAQWLGE
+859 LPEGYAYKWLGE
-871 HRASSE
+871 YRASSQ
-877 STKYLFR
+877 STKYLFG
-884 SLPWAVVLMI
+884 SLPWAIVMMI
-894 AILIMLFRDFKKPA
+894 AILIMLFRDFRKPA

-917 LIGIVGGMLASGK
+917 MIGIVLGMLLTGK

-947 IKNGVVLLDEITIQ
+947 IKNGVVLLDEITLQ
-961 IQAGK
+961 IGSGK
-966 EPVRALL
+966 EPEAALL

-986 SLTTIL
+986 ALTTIL
-992 GMFPLLTDDLFG
+992 GMIPLLSDDLFG
-1004 ALAVTIMSGLLV
+1004 AMAVTIMFGLLV

-1026 VLYAVFFRVKIGEGD
+1026 VLYALFFGMKRQMDGEI
-1041 TKDSKL
+1041 

>member
-9 NNRALVKFFIAVL
+9 NNRALIKFFIAVL
-22 VLGGIFAFFSM
+22 VIGGMFAFVSM

-38 PELKVKQALIVTV
+38 PELKVKQAMVVTV

-76 EIDNIQ
+76 EVDNIQ

-90 QITVELESTVSPEEL
+90 QITVELSSTVKPDEL
-105 EQKWDLLR
+105 EQKWDMLR
-113 RKVSNAQASLPDG
+113 RKVANAQAELPSG
-126 VVSSVVL
+126 AVASVVM
-133 DDFGDVYGIFYAM
+133 DDFGDVYGMFYAM

-151 ADEELMDYAQ
+151 ADEELLDYAW

-166 LQETE
+166 LQDIE

-177 IYGDRQ
+177 IYGDRK
-183 PCINIEIIQDK
+183 PCINIEIIQDR
-194 MANLGVHP
+194 MANMGVHP
-202 LEVLSTLNN
+202 LEVLSTLNAQN
-211 QNKTVYPGYFDSG
+211 QTVYPGYFNSG
-224 ERRIRVTV
+224 DERIRVKISDNYQTIE
-232 NDDYKSLDDIQNLII
+232 DIRNLII

-259 IASVSRGYRQPSRN
+259 IAAVTRGYREPSRN

-290 TGGNIVKLGKVVD
+290 KGGNIVDLGKVVD
-303 RKLSQ
+303 KELDQ
-308 LKESRIP
+308 LKARMP
-315 AGIEFHKVFYQ
+315 VGIDFHKVFFQ
-326 PDQVREAISVFM
+326 PDQVSHSIRVFM
-338 VNLIESVLIVILVL
+338 VNLIESVLIVIVVL
-352 MLTMGFRSGMIIG
+352 MLTMGLRSGMIIG
-365 TGLIIIVLGSFVVL
+365 TGLVIIVLGSFVVL
-379 YLFGGTLQRV
+379 YLFDGTLQRV

-404 AIVILDGI
+404 AIVIIDGI
-412 QVDLERGIPKPAALV
+412 QVDLERGVAKPGALV
-427 NITRKTAMPLLGATL
+427 NIAKKTAWPLLGATL

-469 AVSLLLSWV
+469 AVSLLLSWI

-484 PVHADRSLR
+484 PLHADRVLKVKERPS
-493 IKAKK
+493 
-498 GEDPYDGK
+498 GELYDSR
-506 VYRLFRKFLFY
+506 VYRVFRHFLRY

-524 AVGVTV
+524 ALAVTLV
-530 LLLGASLFLFRYLP
+530 LLGVSVYLFRYIP

-554 QLYIEFQMPEGTRI
+554 QLYVEFQMPEGTRM
-568 EKVGQQLREI
+568 ERVKSDLGEI
-578 EKYLMDRP
+578 ERYLLQYP
-586 GITHVTSSLGGTP
+586 GVEHVTTSFGGTP

-611 SMSYGE
+611 SMGYGE
-617 LIVDFENADLLK
+617 LIVDFETPEKLK
-629 ASIGDLQD
+629 VSIPELQE
-637 YLGRNYPDAYARIK
+637 YLTENYPDAYVRIK

-670 PAVLRRLTAEAE
+670 PAVLKELTAKAE
-682 DIMRNDPKA
+682 NIMRETPAA
-691 MLVRNDWEPLSP
+691 MLVRRDWDPMVP
-703 VLTVDY
+703 VLSVEYD
-709 YQPIARSAGLSR
+709 QPIARTVGLSR
-721 SDIGLS
+721 TDIGMS
-727 MLSATDGM
+727 MLSATDGL
-735 PVGSY
+735 PVGAY
-740 YEGTHSLP
+740 YEGTHALP
-748 IFMKSVNNKGEKVET
+748 LYLKSVDHRRENVGM
-763 LNNIPVWSMVP
+763 LNNIPVWSMLPSV
-774 AISGLNAETLKGVLT
+774 SGLNGDVLKGLLT
-789 GLVKPE
+789 GTVKSE
-795 DILSEAIGSTPL
+795 DLLQDAIGSIPL
-807 NQATRGIDIRWEDPV
+807 SQATRGIDVCWEDPV

-834 QCNNAPGYTAED
+834 QCNNVWGATAEE
-846 VRQSIMPAVDTIS
+846 VRQAIMPAIDTIT
-859 LPEGYTAQWLGE
+859 LPEGYAYKWLGE
-871 HRASSE
+871 YRASSQ
-877 STKYLFR
+877 STKYLFG
-884 SLPWAVVLMI
+884 SLPWAIVMMI
-894 AILIMLFRDFKKPA
+894 AILIMLFRDFRKPA

-917 LIGIVGGMLASGK
+917 MIGIVLGMLLTGK

-947 IKNGVVLLDEITIQ
+947 IKNGVVLLDEISLQ
-961 IQAGK
+961 IASGK
-966 EPVRALL
+966 EPEAALL

-986 SLTTIL
+986 ALTTIL
-992 GMFPLLTDDLFG
+992 GMIPLLSDDLFG
-1004 ALAVTIMSGLLV
+1004 AMAVTIMFGLLV

-1026 VLYAVFFRVKIGEGD
+1026 VLYALFFGMKRQMDGEI
-1041 TKDSKL
+1041 

>member
-9 NNRALVKFFIAVL
+9 NNRALIKFFIAVL
-22 VLGGIFAFFSM
+22 VVGGMFAFVSM

-38 PELKVKQALIVTV
+38 PELKVKQAMVVTV

-76 EIDNIQ
+76 EVDNIQ

-90 QITVELESTVSPEEL
+90 QITVELSSTVKPDEL
-105 EQKWDLLR
+105 EQKWDMLR
-113 RKVSNAQASLPDG
+113 RKVANAQAELPSG
-126 VVSSVVL
+126 AVASVVM
-133 DDFGDVYGIFYAM
+133 DDFGDVYGMFYAM

-151 ADEELMDYAQ
+151 ADEELLDYAW

-166 LQETE
+166 LQDIE

-177 IYGDRQ
+177 IYGDRK
-183 PCINIEIIQDK
+183 PCINIEIIQDR
-194 MANLGVHP
+194 MANMGVHP
-202 LEVLSTLNN
+202 LEVLSTLNAQN
-211 QNKTVYPGYFDSG
+211 QTVYPGYFNSG
-224 ERRIRVTV
+224 DERIRVKISDNYQTIE
-232 NDDYKSLDDIQNLII
+232 DIRNLII

-259 IASVSRGYRQPSRN
+259 IAAVTRGYREPSRN

-290 TGGNIVKLGKVVD
+290 KGGNIVDLGKVVD
-303 RKLSQ
+303 KELDQ
-308 LKESRIP
+308 LKARMP
-315 AGIEFHKVFYQ
+315 VGIDFHKVFFQ
-326 PDQVREAISVFM
+326 PDQVSHSIRVFM
-338 VNLIESVLIVILVL
+338 VNLIESVLIVIVVL
-352 MLTMGFRSGMIIG
+352 MLTMGLRSGMIIG
-365 TGLIIIVLGSFVVL
+365 TGLVIIVLGSFVVL
-379 YLFGGTLQRV
+379 YLFDGTLQRV

-404 AIVILDGI
+404 AIVIIDGI
-412 QVDLERGIPKPAALV
+412 QVDLERGVAKPGALV
-427 NITRKTAMPLLGATL
+427 NIAKKTAWPLLGATL

-469 AVSLLLSWV
+469 AVSLLLSWI

-484 PVHADRSLR
+484 PLHADRVLKVKERPS
-493 IKAKK
+493 
-498 GEDPYDGK
+498 GELYDSR
-506 VYRLFRKFLFY
+506 VYRVFRHFLRY

-524 AVGVTV
+524 ALAVTLV
-530 LLLGASLFLFRYLP
+530 LLGVSVYLFRYIP

-554 QLYIEFQMPEGTRI
+554 QLYVEFQMPEGTRM
-568 EKVGQQLREI
+568 ERVKSDLGEI
-578 EKYLMDRP
+578 ERCLLQYP
-586 GITHVTSSLGGTP
+586 GVEHVTTSFGGTP

-611 SMSYGE
+611 SMGYGE
-617 LIVDFENADLLK
+617 LIVDFETPEKLK
-629 ASIGDLQD
+629 VSIPELQE
-637 YLGRNYPDAYARIK
+637 YLTENYPDAYVRIK

-670 PAVLRRLTAEAE
+670 PAVLKELTAKAE
-682 DIMRNDPKA
+682 NIMRETPAA
-691 MLVRNDWEPLSP
+691 MLVRRDWDPMVP
-703 VLTVDY
+703 VLSVEYD
-709 YQPIARSAGLSR
+709 QPIARMVGLSR
-721 SDIGLS
+721 TDIGMS
-727 MLSATDGM
+727 MLSATDGL
-735 PVGSY
+735 PVGAY
-740 YEGTHSLP
+740 YEGTHALP
-748 IFMKSVNNKGEKVET
+748 LYLKSVDHRRENVGM
-763 LNNIPVWSMVP
+763 LNNIPVWSMLPSV
-774 AISGLNAETLKGVLT
+774 SGLNGDVLKGLLT
-789 GLVKPE
+789 GTVKSE
-795 DILSEAIGSTPL
+795 DLLQDAIGSIPL
-807 NQATRGIDIRWEDPV
+807 SQATRGIDVCWEDPV

-834 QCNNAPGYTAED
+834 QCNNVWGATAEE
-846 VRQSIMPAVDTIS
+846 VRQAIMPAIDTIT
-859 LPEGYTAQWLGE
+859 LPEGYAYKWLGE
-871 HRASSE
+871 YRASSQ
-877 STKYLFR
+877 STKYLFG
-884 SLPWAVVLMI
+884 SLPWAIVMMI
-894 AILIMLFRDFKKPA
+894 AILIMLFRDFRKPA

-917 LIGIVGGMLASGK
+917 MIGIVLGMLLTGK

-947 IKNGVVLLDEITIQ
+947 IKNGVVLLDEITLQ
-961 IQAGK
+961 IGSGK
-966 EPVRALL
+966 EPEAALL

-986 SLTTIL
+986 ALTTIL
-992 GMFPLLTDDLFG
+992 GMIPLLSDDLFG
-1004 ALAVTIMSGLLV
+1004 AMAVTIMFGLLV

-1026 VLYAVFFRVKIGEGD
+1026 VLYALFFGMKRQMDGEI
-1041 TKDSKL
+1041 

>member
-9 NNRALVKFFIAVL
+9 NNRALIKFFIAVL
-22 VLGGIFAFFSM
+22 VGGGMFAFVSM

-38 PELKVKQALIVTV
+38 PELKVKQAMVVTV

-76 EIDNIQ
+76 EVDNIQ

-90 QITVELESTVSPEEL
+90 QITVELSSTVKPDEL
-105 EQKWDLLR
+105 EQKWDMLR
-113 RKVSNAQASLPDG
+113 RKVANAQAELPSG
-126 VVSSVVL
+126 AVASVVM
-133 DDFGDVYGIFYAM
+133 DDFGDVYGMFYAM

-151 ADEELMDYAQ
+151 ADEELLDYAW

-166 LQETE
+166 LQDIE

-177 IYGDRQ
+177 IYGDRK
-183 PCINIEIIQDK
+183 PCINIEIIQDR
-194 MANLGVHP
+194 MANMGVHP
-202 LEVLSTLNN
+202 LEVLSTLNAQN
-211 QNKTVYPGYFDSG
+211 QTVYPGYFNSG
-224 ERRIRVTV
+224 DERIRVKISDNYQTIE
-232 NDDYKSLDDIQNLII
+232 DIRNLII

-259 IASVSRGYRQPSRN
+259 IAAVTRGYREPSRN

-290 TGGNIVKLGKVVD
+290 KGGNIVDLGKVVD
-303 RKLSQ
+303 KELDQ
-308 LKESRIP
+308 LKARMP
-315 AGIEFHKVFYQ
+315 VGIDFHKVFFQ
-326 PDQVREAISVFM
+326 PDQVSHSIRVFM
-338 VNLIESVLIVILVL
+338 VNLIESVLIVIVVL
-352 MLTMGFRSGMIIG
+352 MLTMGLRSGMIIG
-365 TGLIIIVLGSFVVL
+365 TGLVIIVLGSFVVL
-379 YLFGGTLQRV
+379 YLFDGTLQRV

-404 AIVILDGI
+404 AIVIIDGI
-412 QVDLERGIPKPAALV
+412 QVDLERGVAKPGALV
-427 NITRKTAMPLLGATL
+427 NIAKKTAWPLLGATL

-469 AVSLLLSWV
+469 AVSLLLSWI

-484 PVHADRSLR
+484 PLHADRVLKVKERPS
-493 IKAKK
+493 
-498 GEDPYDGK
+498 GELYDSR
-506 VYRLFRKFLFY
+506 VYRVFRHFLRY

-524 AVGVTV
+524 ALAVTLV
-530 LLLGASLFLFRYLP
+530 LLGVSVYLFRYIP

-554 QLYIEFQMPEGTRI
+554 QLYVEFQMPEGTRM
-568 EKVGQQLREI
+568 ERVKSDLGEI
-578 EKYLMDRP
+578 ERYLLQYP
-586 GITHVTSSLGGTP
+586 GVEHVTTSFGGTP

-611 SMSYGE
+611 SMGYGE
-617 LIVDFENADLLK
+617 LIVDFETPEKLK
-629 ASIGDLQD
+629 VSIPELQE
-637 YLGRNYPDAYARIK
+637 YLTENYPDAYVRIK

-670 PAVLRRLTAEAE
+670 PAVLKELTAKAE
-682 DIMRNDPKA
+682 NIMRETPAA
-691 MLVRNDWEPLSP
+691 MLVRRDWDPMVP
-703 VLTVDY
+703 VLSVEYD
-709 YQPIARSAGLSR
+709 QPIARTVGLSR
-721 SDIGLS
+721 TDIGMS
-727 MLSATDGM
+727 MLSATDGL
-735 PVGSY
+735 PVGAY
-740 YEGTHSLP
+740 YEGTHALP
-748 IFMKSVNNKGEKVET
+748 LYLKSVDHRRENVGM
-763 LNNIPVWSMVP
+763 LNNIPVWSMLPSV
-774 AISGLNAETLKGVLT
+774 SGLNGDVLKGLLT
-789 GLVKPE
+789 GTVKSE
-795 DILSEAIGSTPL
+795 DLLQDAIGSIPL
-807 NQATRGIDIRWEDPV
+807 SQATRGIDVCWEDPV

-834 QCNNAPGYTAED
+834 QCNNVWGATAEE
-846 VRQSIMPAVDTIS
+846 VRQAIMPAIDTIT
-859 LPEGYTAQWLGE
+859 LPEGYAYKWLGE
-871 HRASSE
+871 YRASSQ
-877 STKYLFR
+877 STKYLFG
-884 SLPWAVVLMI
+884 SLPWAIVMMI
-894 AILIMLFRDFKKPA
+894 AILIMLFRDFRKPA

-917 LIGIVGGMLASGK
+917 MIGIVLGMLLTGK

-947 IKNGVVLLDEITIQ
+947 IKNGVVLLDEITLQ
-961 IQAGK
+961 IGSGK
-966 EPVRALL
+966 EPEAALL

-986 SLTTIL
+986 ALTTIL
-992 GMFPLLTDDLFG
+992 GMIPLLSDDLFG
-1004 ALAVTIMSGLLV
+1004 AMAVTIMFGLLV

-1026 VLYAVFFRVKIGEGD
+1026 VLYALFFGMKRQMDGEI
-1041 TKDSKL
+1041 

>member
-9 NNRALVKFFIAVL
+9 NNRALIKFFIAVL
-22 VLGGIFAFFSM
+22 VVGGMFAFVSM

-38 PELKVKQALIVTV
+38 PELKVKQAMVVTV

-76 EIDNIQ
+76 EVDNIQ

-90 QITVELESTVSPEEL
+90 QITVELSSTVKPDEL
-105 EQKWDLLR
+105 EQKWDMLR
-113 RKVSNAQASLPDG
+113 RKVANAQAELPSG
-126 VVSSVVL
+126 AVASVVM
-133 DDFGDVYGIFYAM
+133 DDFGDVYGMFYAM

-151 ADEELMDYAQ
+151 ADEELLDYAW

-166 LQETE
+166 LQDIE

-177 IYGDRQ
+177 IYGDRK
-183 PCINIEIIQDK
+183 PCINIEIIQDR
-194 MANLGVHP
+194 MANMGVHP
-202 LEVLSTLNN
+202 LEVLSTLNAQN
-211 QNKTVYPGYFDSG
+211 QTVYPGYFNSG
-224 ERRIRVTV
+224 DERIRVKISDNYQTIE
-232 NDDYKSLDDIQNLII
+232 DIRNLII

-259 IASVSRGYRQPSRN
+259 IAAVTRGYREPSRN

-290 TGGNIVKLGKVVD
+290 KGGNIVDLGKVVD
-303 RKLSQ
+303 KELDQ
-308 LKESRIP
+308 LKARMP
-315 AGIEFHKVFYQ
+315 VGIDFHKVFFQ
-326 PDQVREAISVFM
+326 PDQVSHSIRVFM
-338 VNLIESVLIVILVL
+338 VNLIESVLIVIVVL
-352 MLTMGFRSGMIIG
+352 MLTMGLRSGMIIG
-365 TGLIIIVLGSFVVL
+365 TGLVIIVLGSFVVL
-379 YLFGGTLQRV
+379 YLFDGTLQRV

-404 AIVILDGI
+404 AIVIIDGI
-412 QVDLERGIPKPAALV
+412 QVDLERGVAKPGALV
-427 NITRKTAMPLLGATL
+427 NIAKKTAWPLLGATL

-469 AVSLLLSWV
+469 AVSLLLSWI

-484 PVHADRSLR
+484 PLHADRVLKVKERPS
-493 IKAKK
+493 
-498 GEDPYDGK
+498 GELYDSR
-506 VYRLFRKFLFY
+506 VYRVFRHFLRY

-524 AVGVTV
+524 ALAVTLV
-530 LLLGASLFLFRYLP
+530 LLGVSVYLFRYIP

-554 QLYIEFQMPEGTRI
+554 QLYVEFQMPEGTRM
-568 EKVGQQLREI
+568 ERVKSDLGEI
-578 EKYLMDRP
+578 ERCLLQYP
-586 GITHVTSSLGGTP
+586 GVEHVTTSFGGTP

-611 SMSYGE
+611 SMGYGE
-617 LIVDFENADLLK
+617 LIVDFETPEKLK
-629 ASIGDLQD
+629 VSIPELQE
-637 YLGRNYPDAYARIK
+637 YLTENYPDAYVRIK

-670 PAVLRRLTAEAE
+670 PAVLKELTAKAE
-682 DIMRNDPKA
+682 NIMRETPAA
-691 MLVRNDWEPLSP
+691 MLVRRDWDPMVP
-703 VLTVDY
+703 VLSVEYD
-709 YQPIARSAGLSR
+709 QPIARTVGLSR
-721 SDIGLS
+721 TDIGMS
-727 MLSATDGM
+727 MLSATDGL
-735 PVGSY
+735 PVGAY
-740 YEGTHSLP
+740 YEGTHALP
-748 IFMKSVNNKGEKVET
+748 LYLKSVDHRRENVGM
-763 LNNIPVWSMVP
+763 LNNIPVWSMLPSV
-774 AISGLNAETLKGVLT
+774 SGLNGDVLKGLLT
-789 GLVKPE
+789 GMVKSE
-795 DILSEAIGSTPL
+795 DLLQDAIGSIPL
-807 NQATRGIDIRWEDPV
+807 SQATRGIDVCWEDPV

-834 QCNNAPGYTAED
+834 QCNNVWGATAEE
-846 VRQSIMPAVDTIS
+846 VRQAIMPAIDTIT
-859 LPEGYTAQWLGE
+859 LPEGYAYKWLGE
-871 HRASSE
+871 YRASSQ
-877 STKYLFR
+877 STKYLFG
-884 SLPWAVVLMI
+884 SLPWAIVMMI
-894 AILIMLFRDFKKPA
+894 AILIMLFRDFRKPA

-917 LIGIVGGMLASGK
+917 MIGIVLGMLLTGK

-947 IKNGVVLLDEITIQ
+947 IKNGVVLLDEISLQ
-961 IQAGK
+961 IASGK
-966 EPVRALL
+966 EPEAALL

-986 SLTTIL
+986 ALTTIL
-992 GMFPLLTDDLFG
+992 GMIPLLSDDLFG
-1004 ALAVTIMSGLLV
+1004 AMAVTIMFGLLV

-1026 VLYAVFFRVKIGEGD
+1026 VLYALFFGMKRQMDGEI
-1041 TKDSKL
+1041 

>member
-9 NNRALVKFFIAVL
+9 NNRALIKFFIAVL
-22 VLGGIFAFFSM
+22 VVGGMFAFVSM

-38 PELKVKQALIVTV
+38 PELKVKQAMVVTV

-76 EIDNIQ
+76 EVDNIQ

-90 QITVELESTVSPEEL
+90 QITVELSSTVKPDEL
-105 EQKWDLLR
+105 EQKWDMLR
-113 RKVSNAQASLPDG
+113 RKVANAQAELPSG
-126 VVSSVVL
+126 AVASVVM
-133 DDFGDVYGIFYAM
+133 DDFGDVYGMFYAM

-151 ADEELMDYAQ
+151 ADEELLDYAW

-166 LQETE
+166 LQDIE

-177 IYGDRQ
+177 IYGDRK
-183 PCINIEIIQDK
+183 PCINIEIIQDR
-194 MANLGVHP
+194 MANMGVHP
-202 LEVLSTLNN
+202 LEVLSTLNAQN
-211 QNKTVYPGYFDSG
+211 QTVYPGYFNSG
-224 ERRIRVTV
+224 DERIRVKISDNYQTIE
-232 NDDYKSLDDIQNLII
+232 DIRNLII

-259 IASVSRGYRQPSRN
+259 IAAVTRGYREPSRN

-290 TGGNIVKLGKVVD
+290 KGGNIVDLGKVVD
-303 RKLSQ
+303 KELDQ
-308 LKESRIP
+308 LKARMP
-315 AGIEFHKVFYQ
+315 VGIDFHKVFFQ
-326 PDQVREAISVFM
+326 PDQVSHSIRVFM
-338 VNLIESVLIVILVL
+338 VNLIESVLIVIVVL
-352 MLTMGFRSGMIIG
+352 MLTMGLRSGMIIG
-365 TGLIIIVLGSFVVL
+365 TGLVIIVLGSFVVL
-379 YLFGGTLQRV
+379 YLFDGTLQRV

-404 AIVILDGI
+404 AIVIIDGI
-412 QVDLERGIPKPAALV
+412 QVDLERGVAKPGALV
-427 NITRKTAMPLLGATL
+427 NIAKKTAWPLLGATL

-469 AVSLLLSWV
+469 AVSLLLSWI

-484 PVHADRSLR
+484 PLHADRVLKVKERPS
-493 IKAKK
+493 
-498 GEDPYDGK
+498 GELYDSR
-506 VYRLFRKFLFY
+506 VYRVFRHFLRY

-524 AVGVTV
+524 ALAVTLV
-530 LLLGASLFLFRYLP
+530 LLGVSVYLFRYIP

-554 QLYIEFQMPEGTRI
+554 QLYVEFQMPEGTRM
-568 EKVGQQLREI
+568 ERVKSDLGEI
-578 EKYLMDRP
+578 ERYLLQYP
-586 GITHVTSSLGGTP
+586 GVEHVTTSFGGTP

-611 SMSYGE
+611 SMGYGE
-617 LIVDFENADLLK
+617 LIVDFETPEKLK
-629 ASIGDLQD
+629 VSIPELQE
-637 YLGRNYPDAYARIK
+637 YLTENYPDAYVRIK

-670 PAVLRRLTAEAE
+670 PAVLKELTAKAE
-682 DIMRNDPKA
+682 NIMRETPAA
-691 MLVRNDWEPLSP
+691 MLVRRDWDPMVP
-703 VLTVDY
+703 VLSVEYD
-709 YQPIARSAGLSR
+709 QPIARTVGLSR
-721 SDIGLS
+721 TDIGMS
-727 MLSATDGM
+727 MLSATDGL
-735 PVGSY
+735 PVGAY
-740 YEGTHSLP
+740 YEGTHALP
-748 IFMKSVNNKGEKVET
+748 LYLKSVDHRRENVGM
-763 LNNIPVWSMVP
+763 LNNIPVWSMLPSV
-774 AISGLNAETLKGVLT
+774 SGLNGDVLKGLLT
-789 GLVKPE
+789 GTVKSE
-795 DILSEAIGSTPL
+795 DLLQDAIGSIPL
-807 NQATRGIDIRWEDPV
+807 SQATRGIDVCWEDPV

-834 QCNNAPGYTAED
+834 QCNNVWGATAEE
-846 VRQSIMPAVDTIS
+846 VRQAIMPAIDTIT
-859 LPEGYTAQWLGE
+859 LPEGYAYKWLGE
-871 HRASSE
+871 YRASSQ
-877 STKYLFR
+877 STKYLFG
-884 SLPWAVVLMI
+884 SLPWAIVMMI
-894 AILIMLFRDFKKPA
+894 AILIMLFRDFRKPA

-917 LIGIVGGMLASGK
+917 MIGIVLGMLLTGK

-947 IKNGVVLLDEITIQ
+947 IKNGVVLLDEISLQ
-961 IQAGK
+961 IGSGK
-966 EPVRALL
+966 EPEAALL

-986 SLTTIL
+986 ALTTIL
-992 GMFPLLTDDLFG
+992 GMIPLLSDDLFG
-1004 ALAVTIMSGLLV
+1004 AMAVTIMFGLLV

-1026 VLYAVFFRVKIGEGD
+1026 VLYALFFGMKKQMDGEI
-1041 TKDSKL
+1041 

>member
-22 VLGGIFAFFSM
+22 IIGGVFAFVSM

-38 PELKVKQALIVTV
+38 PELKVKQAMVITV

-76 EIDNIQ
+76 EVDNIQ

-90 QITVELESTVSPEEL
+90 QITVELSSTVKPDEL
-105 EQKWDLLR
+105 EQRWDMLR
-113 RKVSNAQASLPDG
+113 RKVANAQADLPAG
-126 VVSSVVL
+126 AVASVVM
-133 DDFGDVYGIFYAM
+133 DDFGDVYGMFYAM

-151 ADEELMDYAQ
+151 ADEELLDYAW
-161 LVKRE
+161 LVKRK
-166 LQETE
+166 LQDIE

-177 IYGDRQ
+177 IYGDRK
-183 PCINIEIIQDK
+183 PCIDIEIIQDR
-194 MANLGVHP
+194 MANMGVHP
-202 LEVLSTLNN
+202 LEVLSTLNGQN
-211 QNKTVYPGYFDSG
+211 QTVYPGYFNSG
-224 ERRIRVTV
+224 DQRVRV
-232 NDDYKSLDDIQNLII
+232 QISDDYRAIEDIRNLLI

-259 IASVSRGYRQPSRN
+259 IATVTRGYQEPSRN
-273 EMRYDGSRA
+273 EMCYDGRRA

-290 TGGNIVKLGKVVD
+290 KGGNIVDLGGVVD
-303 RKLSQ
+303 KELEQ
-308 LKESRIP
+308 LKGRMP
-315 AGIEFHKVFYQ
+315 VGIDFHKVFFQ
-326 PDQVREAISVFM
+326 PDQVRNSINVFM
-338 VNLIESVLIVILVL
+338 VNLIESVLIVIVVL
-352 MLTMGFRSGMIIG
+352 MLTMGLRSGMIIG
-365 TGLIIIVLGSFVVL
+365 TGLVIIVLGSFVVL
-379 YLFGGTLQRV
+379 YLFDGTLQRV
-389 SLGALIIAM
+389 SLGALIVAM

-404 AIVILDGI
+404 AIVIIDGI
-412 QVDLERGIPKPAALV
+412 QVDLESGVEKPGALV
-427 NITRKTAMPLLGATL
+427 NITKKTAWPLLGATL

-469 AVSLLLSWV
+469 AVSLLLSWI

-484 PVHADRSLR
+484 PLHADRALKV
-493 IKAKK
+493 KARQT
-498 GEDPYDGK
+498 EDLYDSR
-506 VYRLFRKFLFY
+506 VYRVFRNFLSY

-524 AVGVTV
+524 ALAVTV
-530 LLLGASLFLFRYLP
+530 LLLGVSVYLFRYIP

-554 QLYIEFQMPEGTRI
+554 QLYIEFQMPEGTRM
-568 EKVGQQLREI
+568 ERVKADLKEI
-578 EKYLMDRP
+578 EGKLLQHP
-586 GITHVTSSLGGTP
+586 GIEHVTTSFGGTP

-617 LIVDFENADLLK
+617 LIVDFETPEKLK
-629 ASIGDLQD
+629 ASIPELQE
-637 YLGRNYPDAYARIK
+637 YLTENYPDAYVRIK

-670 PAVLRRLTAEAE
+670 PAVLKELTAKAE
-682 DIMRNDPKA
+682 KIMREEPAA
-691 MLVRNDWEPLSP
+691 MLVRRDWDPMVP
-703 VLTVDY
+703 VLSVEYDQPLARTV
-709 YQPIARSAGLSR
+709 GLSR
-721 SDIGLS
+721 TDIGMS
-727 MLSATDGM
+727 VLSAMDGL
-735 PVGSY
+735 PVGAY
-740 YEGTHSLP
+740 YEGTHALP
-748 IFMKSVNNKGEKVET
+748 LYLKSVDYQREKVGV
-763 LNNIPVWSMVP
+763 LNNIPVWSMLPSVSSL
-774 AISGLNAETLKGVLT
+774 SGEVLKGLLT
-789 GLVKPE
+789 GTVKSE
-795 DILSEAIGSTPL
+795 DLLRNAIGSIPL
-807 NQATRGIDIRWEDPV
+807 SQATKGIDVRWEDPV

-834 QCNNAPGYTAED
+834 QCNNVLGATAEE
-846 VRQSIMPAVDTIS
+846 VRQAIMPAIDTIA
-859 LPEGYTAQWLGE
+859 LPEGYAYKWLGE
-871 HRASSE
+871 YRASSQ
-877 STKYLFR
+877 STKYLFG
-884 SLPWAVVLMI
+884 SLPWAIVMMV

-917 LIGIVGGMLASGK
+917 MIGIVAGMLLTGK

-947 IKNGVVLLDEITIQ
+947 IKNGVVLLDEITLQ
-961 IQAGK
+961 IASGK
-966 EPVRALL
+966 EPDAALL

-986 SLTTIL
+986 ALTTIL
-992 GMFPLLTDDLFG
+992 GMIPLLSDDLFG
-1004 ALAVTIMSGLLV
+1004 AMAVTIMFGLLV

-1026 VLYAVFFRVKIGEGD
+1026 VLYALFFGMKRTNG
-1041 TKDSKL
+1041 